1 MFDQTNT
8 IAISRHLSVR
18 PKRPLSSTEQ
28 VEAELTDIPKLAQ
41 SSDVGKA
48 AKYERRCQIQLVW

>member
-28 VEAELTDIPKLAQ
+28 VEAELTDIPKLARKLGR
-41 SSDVGKA
+41 GKGG
-48 AKYERRCQIQLVW
+48 EV